1 MGSCINMKASTLQ
14 NNVGRSRL
22 GPLARSKGS
31 ERCTSKTSTIESG
44 FSILVVFWQFSCP
57 SHQSKSNAYPG
68 IARGRSNWV
77 SWKIQS
83 HAGFYK
89 VTGMIVPSILE
100 SIRVSYSHGGDIL
113 MSLLTDSYLENKKL
127 VHETVEE

>member
-1 MGSCINMKASTLQ
+1 MGPAAQIPGNSLVKQDTVC
-14 NNVGRSRL
+14 
-22 GPLARSKGS
+22 LARLRTFVEISS
-31 ERCTSKTSTIESG
+31 DHLLFRMP
-44 FSILVVFWQFSCP
+44 VFQPTEIREAS
-57 SHQSKSNAYPG
+57 
-68 IARGRSNWV
+68 RSNWV

-100 SIRVSYSHGGDIL
+100 SVRVSYSHGGDIL

-127 VHETVEE
+127 VYETVGM